1 MSQQQQHVHIEKDI
15 ITTGGAHQNLVGG
28 AGHNAGV
35 STGFTGAGAAGGAD
49 FQQRDFVSGTTT
61 TSQHSHH
68 TAELGAPGSYVQGD
82 VIVEKIYEKPV
93 VISHQEKAVFK
104 ESYEGQT
111 VERHDLATDV
121 RVEVAKPIVK
131 EIHQDVIH
139 EHHKD
144 VLVEHKKDILHEHHQ
159 QVIHE
164 HHQPVIIE
172 KHIHEHHQP
181 IIHEKHQTLIE
192 EKHVPIIHEQHT
204 HSTDKERKDV
214 VVTEVF
220 EKAIVDKKVEAPIVT
235 EVVEKT
241 IVQTEKDAHL
251 HGSTDAHVHTTANV
265 GGNVHSTEYTKESVG
280 VTDAHAHGTTK
291 VHETLVQDGQLLED
305 EEWVVDEKGGRT
317 KQKRGF
323 FGQLKDK
330 ITGHHH

>member
-1 MSQQQQHVHIEKDI
+1 MHTHAHG
-15 ITTGGAHQNLVGG
+15 TTG
-28 AGHNAGV
+28 
-35 STGFTGAGAAGGAD
+35 
-49 FQQRDFVSGTTT
+49 
-61 TSQHSHH
+61 
-68 TAELGAPGSYVQGD
+68 LGAPGAYVGEA
-82 VIVEKIYEKPV
+82 IVEKIYEKPV

-104 ESYEGQT
+104 ETYEGKT
-111 VERHDLATDV
+111 VERHELATDV
-121 RVEVAKPIVK
+121 RVEVAQPIVK

-159 QVIHE
+159 QVVHE

-181 IIHEKHQTLIE
+181 IIHEKHQTLVE

-204 HSTDKERKDV
+204 HTTDKERKDV
-214 VVTEVF
+214 AVTEVF
-220 EKAIVDKKVEAPIVT
+220 EKAIVEKVVEKPIVT

-241 IVQTEKDAHL
+241 IVE
-251 HGSTDAHVHTTANV
+251 TDKSAHVHASGSAGLATTGVV
-265 GGNVHSTEYTKESVG
+265 GDAHKTEYMKEQVSVSG
-280 VTDAHAHGTTK
+280 GAAGAHGTTK
-291 VHETLVQDGQLLED
+291 VHEVLVEDGQLLED
-305 EEWVVDEKGGRT
+305 EEWVVDDKGHRT

-323 FGQLKDK
+323 FGHLKDK